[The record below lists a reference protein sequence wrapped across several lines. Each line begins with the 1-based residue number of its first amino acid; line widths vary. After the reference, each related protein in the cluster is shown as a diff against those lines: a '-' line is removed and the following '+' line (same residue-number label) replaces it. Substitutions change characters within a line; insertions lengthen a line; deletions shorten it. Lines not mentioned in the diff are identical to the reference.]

1 MTIQKTLSGDTLT
14 VALDG
19 RLDTLTSPDLE
30 KALNDLSDVN
40 HLVIDFEK
48 VSYISSAGLRVLL
61 SLQKRMSDGK
71 SMVVKNVQSSVL
83 EVFDMAGFTSI
94 LTIV

>member
-30 KALNDLSDVN
+30 RALNDLSDVN

-71 SMVVKNVQSSVL
+71 SMVVKSVQSSVL

>member
-1 MTIQKTLSGDTLT
+1 MTIQKSLQDDTLT
-14 VALDG
+14 VTLEG

-30 KALNDLSDVN
+30 RALNDLADID
-40 HLVIDFEK
+40 HLIIDFSG

-71 SMVVKNVQSSVL
+71 DMVVKNVQSAVL
-83 EVFDMAGFTSI
+83 EVFDMAGFTDI